1 VTPQLPGIFG
11 TLAPLL
17 DSYGYLAVGG
27 LLFVEDFGVP
37 ARGRRSGSPPRST
50 LAPGSSTS
58 SQSR

>member
-1 VTPQLPGIFG
+1 MTPQLPGIFG

-37 ARGRRSGSPPRST
+37 ARGRPS
-50 LAPGSSTS
+50 
-58 SQSR
+58 